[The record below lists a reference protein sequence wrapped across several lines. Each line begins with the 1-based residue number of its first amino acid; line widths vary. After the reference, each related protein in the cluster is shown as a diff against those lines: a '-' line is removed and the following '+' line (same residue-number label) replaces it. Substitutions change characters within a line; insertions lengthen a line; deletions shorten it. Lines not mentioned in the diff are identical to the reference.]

1 MPRTQGLTPK
11 QERFIEEYLIDLNAT
26 QAAIRTGYSA
36 KTAREIAK
44 ENLTKPHIQEEIR
57 RRRKA
62 QMKRTRITADKVL
75 RELACIAFSD
85 LRDYASWGP
94 AGFVLK
100 DSTRLPFGKSR
111 CVALVAQSRTA
122 NGGESIRFKLHDKIA
137 ALKLLGEHLG
147 LWGKVDEQ
155 ERFLNSLPERL
166 RTVVRQLLLGQD
178 GTDSTL
184 PLNEPEPS
192 EADSAAA
199 GVAPDE
205 ANP

>member
-11 QERFIEEYLIDLNAT
+11 QQRFIEEYLVDLNAT
-26 QAAIRTGYSA
+26 QAAIRAGYKA
-36 KTAREIAK
+36 KTARQAGA
-44 ENLTKPHIQEEIR
+44 ENLTKPDIREEIR
-57 RRRKA
+57 KRRKA
-62 QMKRTRITADKVL
+62 QRKRTRITADKVL

-85 LRDYASWGP
+85 LRDFASWGP

-111 CVALVAQSRTA
+111 CVAHVAQSRTA
-122 NGGESIRFKLHDKIA
+122 NGGESIRFKLHDKVK

-166 RTVVRQLLLGQD
+166 RVVFRQLLLGQD
-178 GTDSTL
+178 AADETL
-184 PLNEPEPS
+184 PLSDPGPS
-192 EADSAAA
+192 EAGSAASPA
-199 GVAPDE
+199 VQP
-205 ANP
+205 

>member
-1 MPRTQGLTPK
+1 VPRTQGLTPK

-26 QAAIRTGYSA
+26 QAALRAGYSA
-36 KTAREIAK
+36 KTAGAIGK
-44 ENLTKPHIQEEIR
+44 ENLQKPPIREEIR
-57 RRRKA
+57 RRRKQQA
-62 QMKRTRITADKVL
+62 RETRITANRVL
-75 RELACIAFSD
+75 KELACIAFSD
-85 LRDYASWGP
+85 LRDFASWGS

-122 NGGESIRFKLHDKIA
+122 NGGESIRFKLHDKVK

-166 RTVVRQLLLGQD
+166 RVVFRQLLLGQEAAD
-178 GTDSTL
+178 ATL
-184 PLNEPEPS
+184 PLSEPEPS
-192 EADSAAA
+192 EAGSAAA

-205 ANP
+205 ASP